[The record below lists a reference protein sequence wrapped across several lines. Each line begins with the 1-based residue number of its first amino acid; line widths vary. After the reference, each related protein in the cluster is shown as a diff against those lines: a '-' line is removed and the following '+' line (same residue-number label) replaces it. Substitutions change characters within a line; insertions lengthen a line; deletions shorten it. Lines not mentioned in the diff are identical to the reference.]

1 MHGMKNA
8 CILCVFL
15 MRFINNY
22 RLTLFLNRDKS
33 VSKIVLIIFQSIDI
47 VKIEPFSRQR
57 IEFEIVV
64 NSLYTF

>member
-22 RLTLFLNRDKS
+22 RLTLLLNRDKS

-47 VKIEPFSRQR
+47 EPFSRQR
-57 IEFEIVV
+57 IIIEFEIVV